1 MARWLKR
8 TAAWAWR
15 NLRMSAT
22 NRRRRQRL
30 LRLYSAA

>member
-1 MARWLKR
+1 MVRWLKR

-15 NLRMSAT
+15 NARMSSA

-30 LRLYSAA
+30 LRLYAAA